1 MVKIFDHMLF
11 LAVSQFDNISRRK
24 LIWIASYGLVNHLG
38 CYAIQ
43 FSNISVKDNL
53 RISDDNDFTFCFY
66 NIFLMS
72 HNFFFKSYSG
82 TKKMQT
88 SAKKACFQFAE
99 CSFSSA
105 KKMQTSGKKAC
116 FQFAECS
123 FSSAKIRLFLVTS
136 KVLGKKYLKRGRRTK
151 KNRRLPELRAAY

>member
-1 MVKIFDHMLF
+1 MLYLF
-11 LAVSQFDNISRRK
+11 GA
-24 LIWIASYGLVNHLG
+24 
-38 CYAIQ
+38 
-43 FSNISVKDNL
+43 
-53 RISDDNDFTFCFY
+53 
-66 NIFLMS
+66 
-72 HNFFFKSYSG
+72 
-82 TKKMQT
+82 KKMQT

-105 KKMQTSGKKAC
+105 KKMQTSAKKAC

-136 KVLGKKYLKRGRRTK
+136 KVLGKKYLKRMRRK